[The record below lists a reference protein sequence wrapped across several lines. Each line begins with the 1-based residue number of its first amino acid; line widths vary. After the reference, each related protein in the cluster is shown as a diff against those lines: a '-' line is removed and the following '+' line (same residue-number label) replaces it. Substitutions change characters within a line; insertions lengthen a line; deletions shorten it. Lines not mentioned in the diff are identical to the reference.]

1 MPRLSLSAA
10 GALAACLTVAALAA
24 GCRKDAPAPASPPP
38 VTAAPDSATLAIADT
53 LGAGAEARTGTMR
66 VEGFDRPVALTAFD
80 ADGVPFT
87 TYLPRGEFETRTST
101 GSDGRAEVTFAWAS
115 ERGPSGEPRATVTV
129 APAGVSPDS
138 LLAAFVREGAGQG
151 RTVAADAG
159 ASPCLWAV
167 EGHAFT
173 DEVSGMTGIV
183 CVGTH
188 RGRAFRLTTEADPDR
203 ADGFAARLD
212 VLLREWRW
220 RDSGLGLEDSPAL

>member
-1 MPRLSLSAA
+1 MPRLSPSAA
-10 GALAACLTVAALAA
+10 GALAACLTAAGLVA
-24 GCRKDAPAPASPPP
+24 GCRDTTPPP
-38 VTAAPDSATLAIADT
+38 TPPPTTAVPDSGTFATADT
-53 LGAGAEARTGTMR
+53 LGAGVDTRTATMR
-66 VEGFDRPVALTAFD
+66 VEGIDRPVALTAFD

-87 TYLPRGEFETRTST
+87 TFLPRGEFETRTTT
-101 GSDGRAEVTFAWAS
+101 GSDGRAEVTFAWAA

-129 APAGVSPDS
+129 APSGVSPDS

-151 RTVAADAG
+151 RTVADAG

-188 RGRAFRLTTEADPDR
+188 RGRAFRLTTEADPER

-220 RDSGLGLEDSPAL
+220 RDTGLGLEDGPAL